1 MSEIIQIVAYSN
13 YDGFPHLSSKIS
25 QKIISLFYGLSNDK
39 NNPKVKY
46 AQISTYSFYCSS

>member
-13 YDGFPHLSSKIS
+13 YDGFPHLSFKIS
-25 QKIISLFYGLSNDK
+25 QKNISLFQGLSNDK

-46 AQISTYSFYCSS
+46 AQISKYSFHYCS